1 MQKCSEKKQ
10 HDSNGTLKMTE
21 TKKYNQEKI
30 LWKMLKYDTSQ
41 VNQTMSDSQI
51 VTKGPFIFQRT
62 FTDEGM
68 CSSREDK
75 DEDCGSSY
83 LDVIRCQVSFH
94 VAVLLFGWGRGR
106 LVGGWEVS
114 PVKRVK
120 RQHDTQH
127 REGLPLFTSLTF
139 YSTL

>member
-1 MQKCSEKKQ
+1 MLTDDTGQGKQ
-10 HDSNGTLKMTE
+10 M
-21 TKKYNQEKI
+21 
-30 LWKMLKYDTSQ
+30 ML
-41 VNQTMSDSQI
+41 NSQI
-51 VTKGPFIFQRT
+51 VPKGSFLFKKKHLRMRLM
-62 FTDEGM
+62 ERLR
-68 CSSREDK
+68 SSRKDK
-75 DEDCGSSY
+75 DEACGRSY